1 MNWDSSCR
9 GRDPGGADVGETSV
23 QRGGTHVG
31 GRWMA
36 DGGAIDGRRMA
47 YRATNDGG
55 LEADMGAV
63 SSEWAMNSSA
73 YFPSIHGELTGSML
87 RMKSGKDLQT
97 AHRMSKRRLSPVQRS
112 HDTVRTF
119 APSRTP
125 SRQQRSFV
133 KPRVFG
139 NFTISPLDTVTR
151 VIEDLIHAL
160 MLSRGNSYE

>member
-1 MNWDSSCR
+1 
-9 GRDPGGADVGETSV
+9 
-23 QRGGTHVG
+23 
-31 GRWMA
+31 MA

-97 AHRMSKRRLSPVQRS
+97 AHRMSPVQRS

-119 APSRTP
+119 ASSRTP

-151 VIEDLIHAL
+151 VIEDLIHTL